1 MGLSGR
7 EYWSGLPCPPGDCPN
22 PEDCPNPGI
31 EPMSTAA
38 PALQADSLPLSQRGS
53 PHSARPLPHPA
64 ELSPWGGCR
73 HYGSFHHGFPGPPG
87 TPLSPTL
94 SLPLASVRGWG
105 KRRPTSTPHLEPLPA
120 SPHRPIM
127 QLRQHTVVPI
137 LQMSKTKAQLLD
149 SPAHSA
155 GSKPNA
161 AEPQHPA
168 THPRTTWGPT

>member
-1 MGLSGR
+1 MELSGR

-38 PALQADSLPLSQRGS
+38 PALQADSLPLSQQGS
-53 PHSARPLPHPA
+53 PHSARPLPNPA

-94 SLPLASVRGWG
+94 SLPLSSVRGWR
-105 KRRPTSTPHLEPLPA
+105 KHRPTSTPHLEPLPA

-127 QLRQHTVVPI
+127 QLHKHTIVPI

-149 SPAHSA
+149 SPS
-155 GSKPNA
+155 SPSWI
-161 AEPQHPA
+161 Q
-168 THPRTTWGPT
+168 TQLS